1 MKRFILVAF
10 LALFAATAA
19 GAAAPVIYTKHAIER
34 LEQRRIEKAWV
45 ERVLDN
51 PDWVEPDPKNE
62 KVRRAYGRVE
72 EANRMIL
79 RVVYTDV
86 RRGRLII
93 TQFFDD
99 GAERRARSR

>member
-1 MKRFILVAF
+1 
-10 LALFAATAA
+10 
-19 GAAAPVIYTKHAIER
+19 
-34 LEQRRIEKAWV
+34 
-45 ERVLDN
+45 
-51 PDWVEPDPKNE
+51 VEPDPKNE
-62 KVRRAYGRVE
+62 KVRRAYGRIE

-99 GAERRARSR
+99 GAERRARPR